1 MKNLKLK
8 WKLLV
13 SYGII
18 FLFVLILGITSVS
31 VTNMMSK
38 KNVEYA
44 ETIVPAVEEIG
55 LARRNMLSVRRYLLN
70 AIITNDV
77 ADYQRVQQAMTA
89 DRDALYASLDAIET
103 INPAYGPTIDSIR
116 EKLQGVATYN
126 DQIMEL
132 SYHIGDTVS
141 EDQAYDIYLNS
152 YAPAFTEAA
161 DMIIALNDQ
170 IDQDILA
177 QEAMVKNV
185 RTVAIVLVIVIAAA
199 ALAAV
204 IVLTLLMLRYLLVPT
219 RKLLDGAEALAK
231 GDFQNAAVDY
241 PCQDEFGILAG
252 KITQVMNRIVFIIKD
267 LQMGLQAIEDGRFDA
282 RSSDDSQYEGEY
294 HYLRDSVY
302 HLIRMLN
309 DIMCKIHSA
318 SNEVSNGADQVAGAA
333 QALSQGSTQQA
344 SSVEELAATL
354 SDISHQVNEN
364 TALIGTTERSV
375 QQTVEEVAQGTERMG
390 QMLEAMQNIGAASAE
405 IEKIIKSIEDI
416 AFQTNI
422 LALNAAVEAARAGT
436 AGKGFAVVADEVR
449 RLAANTAEAS
459 RSTGELIARAR
470 RAVEN
475 GRQIADETA
484 ASLERVDQI
493 IRQLAEQAG
502 RVAAN
507 SQAQDDAI
515 HQITLGVDQIS
526 AVVQNN
532 SATAEESAAASQELS
547 GQANLLRDLVSKF
560 TIRCQVPP
568 SGAAAGQPPA

>member
-1 MKNLKLK
+1 M
-8 WKLLV
+8 

-344 SSVEELAATL
+344 SSVEELAA
-354 SDISHQVNEN
+354 
-364 TALIGTTERSV
+364 
-375 QQTVEEVAQGTERMG
+375 
-390 QMLEAMQNIGAASAE
+390 
-405 IEKIIKSIEDI
+405 
-416 AFQTNI
+416 
-422 LALNAAVEAARAGT
+422 
-436 AGKGFAVVADEVR
+436 
-449 RLAANTAEAS
+449 
-459 RSTGELIARAR
+459 
-470 RAVEN
+470 
-475 GRQIADETA
+475 
-484 ASLERVDQI
+484 SLERVDQI